1 MHVTVNNKLPT
12 AFDCYTAVIVRAKH
26 DKMHNCYMHPF
37 VCGNWLEFKKNN
49 TSRYA
54 IVLKLIL
61 RLQAK
66 LILFST
72 FPPMNLNLNLNG
84 EFAR

>member
-12 AFDCYTAVIVRAKH
+12 TFDCYTAVIVRAKH

-37 VCGNWLEFKKNN
+37 AHGNWLEFKKTN

-54 IVLKLIL
+54 IVFKATGKVDS
-61 RLQAK
+61 LQH
-66 LILFST
+66 L
-72 FPPMNLNLNLNG
+72 PPY
-84 EFAR
+84 EFEFEFKR